1 MPSSSDDPW
10 IMLYIQLVKRAQEGN
25 SEAFDWLVW
34 YHERELYRYLVGL
47 LGNYE
52 DAYDY
57 TQQTL
62 IKAWENLPMLRDAS
76 RFKPWLYMIARNLV
90 NDYWRRRRRRTS
102 GQSWEHLEE
111 NDVREN
117 LPGPEE
123 FVIRVELAKLALADL
138 PAKLRRCLLLYAEGF
153 SRREI
158 AELVGISEQSVLTY
172 VCNARRLLR
181 EAYQRQEEEC
191 ELALPYP
198 QADL

>member
-1 MPSSSDDPW
+1 MPSSSDDLW
-10 IMLYIQLVKRAQEGN
+10 IILHIQLVKRAQAGN

-34 YHERELYRYLVGL
+34 YYERELYRYLVGL

-62 IKAWENLPMLRDAS
+62 IKAWENLPALRDAS

-90 NDYWRRRRRRTS
+90 NDHWRRRRRRTS
-102 GQSWEHLEE
+102 CQSWEHLEE
-111 NDVREN
+111 NDVRES

-123 FVIRVELAKLALADL
+123 IVIRVELAKLALADL
-138 PAKLRRCLLLYAEGF
+138 PVKLRRCLLLYAEGF

-158 AELVGISEQSVLTY
+158 AELVGIREQSVLTY
-172 VCNARRLLR
+172 VSNARRLLR

-191 ELALPYP
+191 ELALPHP